1 LGEGGGELRQC
12 EDCVL
17 VRVRLCQQLLRGKY
31 SVLGGGI
38 QLVLQV
44 CELGLG
50 KPAQQFQQGRV
61 CLAFLPELLVEGQ
74 GSEIKL
80 NLRFLN
86 YMQSHN

>member
-1 LGEGGGELRQC
+1 MGEGELLQC

-17 VRVRLCQQLLRGKY
+17 VRFRLCQQLLRGQY
-31 SVLGGGI
+31 SLLGGGI

-50 KPAQQFQQGRV
+50 EPAQQFQQGRV
-61 CLAFLPELLVEGQ
+61 YLPELLVEGP